1 MPLFY
6 QKATVLQPV
15 LFAILGS
22 LVLSRKQP
30 IFTAVMSVTI
40 VIQVVSTVG
49 DARQPVQFDT
59 FDLHCEQTSW
69 VPNQFIFA
77 QNALIRRMKRN
88 KLVPC
93 WWKRQFSF
101 KLLCIPINMKQR
113 LAPARCL
120 LGKCTLARWVLS
132 KTLQY
137 ALHAFPDLVLWQDF
151 SACLNYWLQSRLA
164 EPLLSGEASS
174 DRTTIIVV

>member
-1 MPLFY
+1 MDKISFSAWVRDENTQDERLLWCRY
-6 QKATVLQPV
+6 STKKLQPV

-49 DARQPVQFDT
+49 DAREPVQFNT

-93 WWKRQFSF
+93 W
-101 KLLCIPINMKQR
+101 
-113 LAPARCL
+113 
-120 LGKCTLARWVLS
+120 
-132 KTLQY
+132 
-137 ALHAFPDLVLWQDF
+137 
-151 SACLNYWLQSRLA
+151 
-164 EPLLSGEASS
+164 
-174 DRTTIIVV
+174 